1 MWSAAP
7 YGPVCFKDWKARSR
21 QWGPVCLK
29 DEKLAQTRFPR
40 ALDFVG
46 LRFRPVLG
54 KQFGWGTDWDFSQVL
69 GFFLASVQIAWII
82 HALITAEVGRSKEG
96 LGASIRP
103 PPKQFG
109 VSVVWAAE
117 VLNLLMDWALVRR
130 AVDHH
135 FKKIK
140 FFLKIKLDC

>member
-1 MWSAAP
+1 MDS
-7 YGPVCFKDWKARSR
+7 
-21 QWGPVCLK
+21 CL
-29 DEKLAQTRFPR
+29 
-40 ALDFVG
+40 
-46 LRFRPVLG
+46 
-54 KQFGWGTDWDFSQVL
+54 
-69 GFFLASVQIAWII
+69 II

-117 VLNLLMDWALVRR
+117 VLNLLMDGA
-130 AVDHH
+130 
-135 FKKIK
+135 